1 MSGSGTNVSGQKMKT
16 ITKITKY
23 KNEVMTAEARRKD
36 KGLVIIAV
44 LWMVVVLMV
53 MTAILGRKS
62 RLDMKVSLARVDAV
76 RCKWACRAGI
86 EKAIAVL
93 NEDKTE
99 TDNDSSQDKWN
110 NNPGDF
116 NDVALNQCSFTV
128 QVIDES
134 SKLNINTA
142 TKEQLLGLRDMTEDI
157 ADAIIDWRDS
167 DDTPNGL
174 GVESGYY
181 ESLPYGYMA
190 HNGPFRTI
198 RELLLVKD
206 VTEQLF
212 YGEDT
217 NLNGRLDY
225 NERDGMASPP
235 ADNGDNVLDV
245 GWAAYL
251 TCYPFD
257 TNESGGQQTSGG
269 QTQPSGS
276 QQQSSGSQQQSS
288 GYQQQSSG
296 GQQQSSGSQQQSS
309 GSQQQSSGSQQQ
321 SSGSQQQTSGGQ
333 QQSSQNQGQTSSNQS
348 RSSSNQGQS
357 SGSSGQSS
365 GHSGQGTGNSGQSS
379 GKQGQSSA
387 NQGQS
392 SANQGQSSVNQGQ
405 SSGNQ
410 GQSSGYSGQSSG
422 NQGQN
427 SGNTQQASGN
437 SGQGSGGTGQ
447 SSGTSQT
454 TTKININTASD
465 IVLTAL
471 LGGGDE
477 AERNAQAIV
486 AYRDS
491 LSAGVE
497 NTSELTENGI
507 ISNDVYQQIQ
517 NYITTS
523 SNIFMIRCYATTDR
537 NGIKGTTLETEA
549 VVDRSSKP
557 ARILYWYQETNN

>member
-1 MSGSGTNVSGQKMKT
+1 MKT
-16 ITKITKY
+16 ITKITEY
-23 KNEVMTAEARRKD
+23 KSRAMTAEARRKN

-62 RLDMKVSLARVDAV
+62 RLDMKVCLARMDAV

-86 EKAIAVL
+86 EKAIAVM

-99 TDNDSSQDKWN
+99 NQNDSLQDTWSN
-110 NNPGDF
+110 DAQDF

-128 QVIDES
+128 QVTDES

-167 DDTPNGL
+167 DDTPSGL

-257 TNESGGQQTSGG
+257 SNESSSQQTSGG
-269 QTQPSGS
+269 QTQSSGS
-276 QQQSSGSQQQSS
+276 QQQSSGSQQQT
-288 GYQQQSSG
+288 SG

-321 SSGSQQQTSGGQ
+321 SFGSQ
-333 QQSSQNQGQTSSNQS
+333 QQSSQNQGQTSSNQG
-348 RSSSNQGQS
+348 RTSSSNQGQS
-357 SGSSGQSS
+357 SGNSGQSS
-365 GHSGQGTGNSGQSS
+365 GNSAQSSGNSGQSS
-379 GKQGQSSA
+379 GNS
-387 NQGQS
+387 
-392 SANQGQSSVNQGQ
+392 GQ
-405 SSGNQ
+405 SSGNL
-410 GQSSGYSGQSSG
+410 GQSSGNSGQSSG

-437 SGQGSGGTGQ
+437 SGQSSGSAGQ
-447 SSGTSQT
+447 TSGTSQT
-454 TTKININTASD
+454 SAKVNINTASD
-465 IVLTAL
+465 IVLAAL

-491 LSAGVE
+491 LSEGIE
-497 NTSELTENGI
+497 NISELTEKGI
-507 ISNDVYQQIQ
+507 INSDVYQQIQ
-517 NYITTS
+517 NYVTTS
-523 SNIFMIRCYATTDR
+523 SNIFMIRCFATTDR

-557 ARILYWYQETNN
+557 CRILFWYQETGN

>member
-1 MSGSGTNVSGQKMKT
+1 MKT
-16 ITKITKY
+16 ITKITEY
-23 KNEVMTAEARRKD
+23 KNRPSTAEDHRKN

-62 RLDMKVSLARVDAV
+62 RLDMKVCVARIDAV

-99 TDNDSSQDKWN
+99 TDNDSAQDMWSN
-110 NNPGDF
+110 NAGDL
-116 NDVALNQCSFTV
+116 NDVALEQCSFTV

-167 DDTPNGL
+167 DDTPSGL

-235 ADNGDNVLDV
+235 PDNGDSVLDV

-257 TNESGGQQTSGG
+257 SNESSSQQTSGG
-269 QTQPSGS
+269 QTQSSTG
-276 QQQSSGSQQQSS
+276 QQQSSGSQQQTS
-288 GYQQQSSG
+288 GN
-296 GQQQSSGSQQQSS
+296 QQQSSGSQQQSS
-309 GSQQQSSGSQQQ
+309 GSQQSFGS
-321 SSGSQQQTSGGQ
+321 Q
-333 QQSSQNQGQTSSNQS
+333 QQSSQNQGQSSSNQN

-357 SGSSGQSS
+357 SGSSGQNS
-365 GHSGQGTGNSGQSS
+365 GYSGQSSGNSGQSS
-379 GKQGQSSA
+379 GNS
-387 NQGQS
+387 
-392 SANQGQSSVNQGQ
+392 GQ
-405 SSGNQ
+405 SSGN
-410 GQSSGYSGQSSG
+410 SGQSSG

-427 SGNTQQASGN
+427 SGNAQQSSGN
-437 SGQGSGGTGQ
+437 SGQSSGGTGQ
-447 SSGTSQT
+447 TSGTSQT
-454 TTKININTASD
+454 STKLNINTVSD
-465 IVLTAL
+465 IVLAAL

-486 AYRDS
+486 SYRDS
-491 LSAGVE
+491 VSGGIE
-497 NTSELTENGI
+497 NISELTEKGI
-507 ISNDVYQQIQ
+507 ISNDVYQQLQ

-523 SNIFMIRCYATTDR
+523 SNIYMIRCYATTDR
-537 NGIKGTTLETEA
+537 NGIKGTTLMTEA

>member
-1 MSGSGTNVSGQKMKT
+1 MNVSDTRYQGKKMKT
-16 ITKITKY
+16 ITKLTEYRNRAK
-23 KNEVMTAEARRKD
+23 TTEARRKN

-62 RLDMKVSLARVDAV
+62 RLDMKVCVARMDSV

-86 EKAIAVL
+86 EKAIAVM

-99 TDNDSSQDKWN
+99 NENDSLQDTWSN
-110 NNPGDF
+110 NAEDF
-116 NDVALNQCSFTV
+116 NNVELNQCSFTV
-128 QVIDES
+128 KVIDES

-142 TKEQLLGLRDMTEDI
+142 TKEQLLGLPDMTEDI

-167 DDTPNGL
+167 DDTPSGL

-181 ESLPYGYMA
+181 ESLQYGYMA

-217 NLNGRLDY
+217 NLNGQLDY

-235 ADNGDNVLDV
+235 ADDGDNVLDV

-257 TNESGGQQTSGG
+257 SNNTSSQQTSGE
-269 QTQPSGS
+269 QTQSSGS
-276 QQQSSGSQQQSS
+276 QQQSSGSQQQT
-288 GYQQQSSG
+288 
-296 GQQQSSGSQQQSS
+296 SGSQQQSS

-321 SSGSQQQTSGGQ
+321 SS
-333 QQSSQNQGQTSSNQS
+333 QNQGQSSSNQN
-348 RSSSNQGQS
+348 RSSSNQGQT
-357 SGSSGQSS
+357 SGSSGQTS
-365 GHSGQGTGNSGQSS
+365 GNSGQSS
-379 GKQGQSSA
+379 GS
-387 NQGQS
+387 
-392 SANQGQSSVNQGQ
+392 
-405 SSGNQ
+405 
-410 GQSSGYSGQSSG
+410 SGQSSG

-427 SGNTQQASGN
+427 SGNTQQSSGN
-437 SGQGSGGTGQ
+437 SGQSSSSTSQ
-447 SSGTSQT
+447 TSGTSQAA
-454 TTKININTASD
+454 TKVNINTASD
-465 IVLTAL
+465 IVLAAL
-471 LGGGDE
+471 LGGDEE
-477 AERNAQAIV
+477 AERNAQAII

-491 LSAGVE
+491 LSEGIE
-497 NTSELTENGI
+497 NTSELTEKGI
-507 ISNDVYQQIQ
+507 ISNEVYQQIQ

-537 NGIKGTTLETEA
+537 NGIRGTTLETEA

-557 ARILYWYQETNN
+557 CRILFWYQETNN